1 MPPLYVPLEGRFVR
15 LEPFTP
21 DLREA
26 VREMMDCDT
35 EGWSIMSSN
44 GQDEHFASWWGAAMA
59 EQSGIQRLPYAVR
72 RLSDGAV
79 VGTTSYM
86 TLRPANRGLEI
97 GATFLHPD
105 ARSGPVNAESKRLL
119 LEHAFAAGI
128 VRVEFMVD
136 VRNAR
141 SQAAVAKLGA
151 VREGVL
157 RRHKITWTGH
167 IRDTA
172 IFSITDLDWPG
183 VRDGL
188 DARLAGFG
196 RDSPVPS

>member
-44 GQDEHFASWWGAAMA
+44 AQGEHFAAWWGAALA
-59 EQSGIQRLPYAVR
+59 EQARGERMPYAVR
-72 RLSDGAV
+72 GLGDGRI

-86 TLRPANRGLEI
+86 TLRPADRGLEI

-105 ARSGPVNAESKRLL
+105 VRGGPVNPESKRLL
-119 LEHAFAAGI
+119 LEHAFAAGV
-128 VRVEFMVD
+128 VRVELMVD

-151 VREGVL
+151 VREGTL

-183 VRDGL
+183 VREGL
-188 DARLAGFG
+188 EARLAEF
-196 RDSPVPS
+196 